1 MTQTQIWF
9 KKLSLTTKP
18 RLTFYN
24 SLFSQQSSPQG
35 ITVATT
41 CSDVTQPMS
50 TFRPLSVSMATVWR
64 VWRYSTERKIGIVFH
79 VFAVFFFNYF
89 FIPWTFIFIIRFEY
103 CVFSSPPLLV
113 CEQYEKIFAFLE
125 TSDVC
130 CQYSNTW
137 KNCCIKKNIYI
148 LSM

>member
-41 CSDVTQPMS
+41 CRDVTRPMS
-50 TFRPLSVSMATVWR
+50 TFRPLSVSMATVGR

-79 VFAVFFFNYF
+79 VFAVFFFRYF

-103 CVFSSPPLLV
+103 CVFLFPPFGLRAIWENICFSRVLV
-113 CEQYEKIFAFLE
+113 CLLSVQQHMEKL
-125 TSDVC
+125 
-130 CQYSNTW
+130 
-137 KNCCIKKNIYI
+137 
-148 LSM
+148 LH

>member
-41 CSDVTQPMS
+41 CSDVTRPMS
-50 TFRPLSVSMATVWR
+50 TFRPLSVSMATVGR

-79 VFAVFFFNYF
+79 VFAVFFFVIF
-89 FIPWTFIFIIRFEY
+89 FYSLNIYLYNSLWVLRFSL
-103 CVFSSPPLLV
+103 FSPLV

-137 KNCCIKKNIYI
+137 RNCCIKK
-148 LSM
+148 